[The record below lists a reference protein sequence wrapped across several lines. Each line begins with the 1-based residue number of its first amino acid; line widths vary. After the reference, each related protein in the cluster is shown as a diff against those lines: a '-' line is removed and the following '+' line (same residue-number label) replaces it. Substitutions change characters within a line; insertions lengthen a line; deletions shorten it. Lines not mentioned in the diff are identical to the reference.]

1 MMKRLLSLLMMLI
14 LVLTCGAA
22 CAEDTQE
29 EALSEDAGADVLT
42 LSELR
47 ETAAYFQTLAMAS
60 EPLNDPAASQTED
73 GYVFEYAFG
82 TLFADS
88 PVMAIDT
95 QVLSIVLKNA
105 DEQGPR
111 GIQVGDDLSI
121 LMQANYSENPSL
133 TGSSES
139 AVLYVVNLLPDS
151 LYWGE
156 VKRDGQRVQTVE
168 YAAYERGETDGDGY
182 SNTGV
187 IFTMEDNLVSAIRIY
202 GLTELIE
209 EPEVTAVLNNL
220 LTSAFYDDYTQ
231 VATSADGAS
240 LTMFD
245 GNDLLFAGLD
255 FMSLTPDDA
264 AAVLGE
270 PLEDVWMEND
280 SEGYVRTLTYAACD
294 ISFLYDMQ
302 KENPQVYMLLI
313 AEDGMEGP
321 RASRIG
327 DTLTE
332 VYNRFYHDELDIEE
346 NDRKWLYG
354 DEEGGVYGL
363 IDYAADCDVM
373 RFGLVLAD
381 GTAVALRLEFVDN
394 VLDEIV
400 LYIQ

>member
-1 MMKRLLSLLMMLI
+1 
-14 LVLTCGAA
+14 
-22 CAEDTQE
+22 
-29 EALSEDAGADVLT
+29 
-42 LSELR
+42 
-47 ETAAYFQTLAMAS
+47 
-60 EPLNDPAASQTED
+60 
-73 GYVFEYAFG
+73 
-82 TLFADS
+82 
-88 PVMAIDT
+88 MAIDT
-95 QVLSIVLKNA
+95 QVLSIVLTNA

-111 GIQVGDDLSI
+111 SIQVGDDLSI
-121 LMQANYSENPSL
+121 LLQANYSENPSL

-168 YAAYERGETDGDGY
+168 YAAYEREETDGDGY

-202 GLTELIE
+202 GLTERIE

-220 LTSAFYDDYTQ
+220 LMSTSYDDYTQ

-264 AAVLGE
+264 SAVLGE

-280 SEGYVRTLTYAACD
+280 DEGYVRTLTYASCD
-294 ISFLYDMQ
+294 ISFLYDTQ

-332 VYNRFYHDELDIEE
+332 VYNRFYHDDLNIEE

-354 DEEGGVYGL
+354 DEESGVYGL
-363 IDYAADCDVM
+363 IDYAADSDVM

-381 GTAVALRLEFVDN
+381 GTAVSLRLEFIDN